1 MKLLIKTLA
10 LLVILMA
17 SAMAAIDVN
26 KQGVYNEGKATIVG
40 RRLSEISQGG
50 IGIDARV
57 NDRKPTGRHYYC
69 PMLSPA
75 CT

>member
-1 MKLLIKTLA
+1 MAMKLLRTLA
-10 LLVILMA
+10 LLVMLMA
-17 SAMAAIDVN
+17 SAMAARDIN
-26 KQGVYNEGKATIVG
+26 KQGSFNEDKATIVG
-40 RRLSEISQGG
+40 RRLFEISQGV
-50 IGIDARV
+50 GIDARI